1 MEPLDG
7 VNMITKF
14 EQVKEMKIYYQE
26 FHHKCIT
33 WYITI
38 MGFFIA
44 GAIAY
49 NGEGLA
55 LSLGIT
61 VIVFTAIFF
70 ITIFGCIFHYSAR
83 IDVLNSYLS
92 LPENEIPDD
101 WYTMSKNVGVA
112 IKGFGSFFFAWIG
125 FFTFMCVSILSWL
138 KFLS

>member
-1 MEPLDG
+1 M
-7 VNMITKF
+7 MTKF

-44 GAIAY
+44 GAIAH
-49 NGEGLA
+49 NGGGLA
-55 LSLGIT
+55 LPVGIT
-61 VIVFTAIFF
+61 VIIFTALFT
-70 ITIFGCIFHYSAR
+70 ITIFGCVFHYSAR
-83 IDVLNSYLS
+83 IDILNSYLS

-101 WYTMSKNVGVA
+101 WYAKSKNVGVA

-125 FFTFMCVSILSWL
+125 IITFMCVSLLSWL
-138 KFLS
+138 KFLD